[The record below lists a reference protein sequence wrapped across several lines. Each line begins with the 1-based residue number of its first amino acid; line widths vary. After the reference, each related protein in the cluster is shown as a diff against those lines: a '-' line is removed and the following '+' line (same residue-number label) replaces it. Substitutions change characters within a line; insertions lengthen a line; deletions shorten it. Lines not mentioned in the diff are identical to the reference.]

1 MCPGFRATT
10 TSEALFYKKA
20 GNCMKTEQFLFH
32 GCGGAELPAVIWQPE
47 QDVKAVL
54 QVTHGMTE
62 HMGRYERFAADL
74 CSHGIVVAGF
84 DLRGHGRNPGDPE
97 VASFGDGGWE
107 AAIEDMGLFS
117 GELRSRFPKVPHYM
131 MGFSLGSFLLREYLG
146 KYPQGVSG
154 AVIVGTG
161 HQPGWLLDLMMA
173 IVKGEFRKAG
183 FDGTTDL
190 IKQLSFGTY
199 NQKFK
204 PNRTE
209 ADWLCS
215 DADALDQYLADP
227 LVRKNISAGL
237 FRELLGSMK
246 RTGNAASYAGWNKEM
261 PILLL
266 YGTEDPVG
274 NSGKGVP
281 KLYDLMKKA
290 GLQAVDC
297 RQFPGARH
305 DLFHEES
312 GGTAESVRHCIADWL
327 TERF

>member
-1 MCPGFRATT
+1 MR
-10 TSEALFYKKA
+10 
-20 GNCMKTEQFLFH
+20 
-32 GCGGAELPAVIWQPE
+32 LPAVIWQPE
-47 QDVKAVL
+47 QDIKAVL
-54 QVTHGMTE
+54 QITHGMTE

-74 CSHGIVVAGF
+74 CSRGVAVAGF
-84 DLRGHGRNPGDPE
+84 DLRGHGKNSGNPE
-97 VASFGDGGWE
+97 IASFGEGGWE
-107 AAIEDMGLFS
+107 STIEDMRLFFK
-117 GELRSRFPKVPHYM
+117 ELRIRYPGTPHYM

-146 KYPQGVSG
+146 KYPEDMSG
-154 AVIVGTG
+154 AVIAGTG

-183 FDGTTDL
+183 FDGSTDL

-199 NQKFK
+199 NQKFN

-215 DADALDQYLADP
+215 DADTLDQYLADP

-237 FRELLGSMK
+237 FWELLGSMK
-246 RTGNAASYAGWNKEM
+246 RTGKAESYAGWKKDL
-261 PILLL
+261 PVLLL

-281 KLYDLMKKA
+281 KLYGLMKKA

-297 RQFPGARH
+297 QQFPGARH
-305 DLFHEES
+305 DLFHEEAS
-312 GGTAESVRHCIADWL
+312 GTAESVCHCVADWL